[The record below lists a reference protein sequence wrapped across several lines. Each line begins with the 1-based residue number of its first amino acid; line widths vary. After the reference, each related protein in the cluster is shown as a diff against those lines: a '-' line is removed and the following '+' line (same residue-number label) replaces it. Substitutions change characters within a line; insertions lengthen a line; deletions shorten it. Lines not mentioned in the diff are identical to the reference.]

1 MDSYSNEGL
10 IVSSGY
16 HVIRETSTHWHA
28 LLLINQQRI
37 LLHFDVFLKSL
48 FVSEQIWESFI
59 ALGKFVLEE
68 FDALSDLADLLEQ
81 LLVRGVI
88 TSLDLRSPSPL
99 LQSCLRHPQRRVL
112 GGDVTLESLKI
123 PFLFSNLLKFEQKIY
138 QLLWSQPGL
147 SLDRTSRLFVKEAK
161 YDGGLDVAGRD
172 DYAGKSSPHGHAFLL
187 INK

>member
-1 MDSYSNEGL
+1 M
-10 IVSSGY
+10 
-16 HVIRETSTHWHA
+16 
-28 LLLINQQRI
+28 
-37 LLHFDVFLKSL
+37 
-48 FVSEQIWESFI
+48 
-59 ALGKFVLEE
+59 
-68 FDALSDLADLLEQ
+68 
-81 LLVRGVI
+81 RGVI